1 MRSKNIPETTNKI
14 RKAND
19 FGSKEKR
26 ITLWNFFERKIIR
39 NIKEIER
46 DWNFIKNE

>member
-1 MRSKNIPETTNKI
+1 MKREKTKARRASK
-14 RKAND
+14 
-19 FGSKEKR
+19 KR
-26 ITLWNFFERKIIR
+26 IKAPNFFERKIIR